1 MAKQER
7 IRIRLKA
14 YDHKTLDQSA
24 AKIVD
29 TAKRTGAMV
38 SGPIP
43 LPTEQNIFTILRSL
57 HVNKD
62 SREQFEMRTH
72 KRLID
77 ILEPTSKTVDA
88 LMRLDLPAGV
98 DIEIKL

>member
-29 TAKRTGAMV
+29 TAKRTC
-38 SGPIP
+38 
-43 LPTEQNIFTILRSL
+43 LLY
-57 HVNKD
+57 
-62 SREQFEMRTH
+62 
-72 KRLID
+72 
-77 ILEPTSKTVDA
+77 TSDA
-88 LMRLDLPAGV
+88 AD
-98 DIEIKL
+98 E

>member
-38 SGPIP
+38 SGPIASDRK
-43 LPTEQNIFTILRSL
+43 EHL
-57 HVNKD
+57 HD
-62 SREQFEMRTH
+62 SSFS
-72 KRLID
+72 
-77 ILEPTSKTVDA
+77 PC
-88 LMRLDLPAGV
+88 
-98 DIEIKL
+98 